1 MYVLEQE
8 KCVLIFLDY
17 ISKFKLLYIFL
28 KSRKQRPMTKFLKI
42 YILQNNVVNLLEI
55 QISDFYSQS
64 F

>member
-8 KCVLIFLDY
+8 KYVLIFLGY

>member
-28 KSRKQRPMTKFLKI
+28 KSRKQRPMKKFLKI